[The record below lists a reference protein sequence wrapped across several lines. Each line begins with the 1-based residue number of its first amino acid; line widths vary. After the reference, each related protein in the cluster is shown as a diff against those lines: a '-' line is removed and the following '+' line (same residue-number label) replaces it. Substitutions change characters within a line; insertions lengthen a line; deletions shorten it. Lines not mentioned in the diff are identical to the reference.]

1 MRGYILNLKKHRD
14 EDLIVSIL
22 CADRLFSLY
31 RFYGA
36 RHSPLQ
42 LGYKIDFACENDP
55 FFMPRLRSVSHLGF
69 DWLFEISKIRY
80 WQIFLHLLHRH
91 LAGIETIDE
100 FYFSLLDRAALKL
113 SVQNPKRVLIETA
126 CALWE
131 REGRLH
137 RDLKCLICERRIDDP
152 FVALLRCLAPAHGE
166 CARKEGFRRE
176 AVIRL
181 FETNETILFDD
192 KEVDLLWRIVEEG
205 L

>member
-1 MRGYILNLKKHRD
+1 MRGYILNLKKNRD

-42 LGYKIDFACENDP
+42 LGYKIDFAYESDP

-69 DWLFEISKIRY
+69 DWIFALSKVRY
-80 WQIFLHLLHRH
+80 WQIFARLLYRH
-91 LAGIETIDE
+91 LSGADEIDD
-100 FYFSLLDRAALKL
+100 FYFSLLERAALKL
-113 SVQNPKRVLIETA
+113 SAQNPKRVLIEAA
-126 CALWE
+126 CELWE

-137 RDLKCLICERRIDDP
+137 SDLKCLICERRIEDSL
-152 FVALLRCLAPAHGE
+152 VALTHCLTPAHGE
-166 CARKEGFRRE
+166 CVYKEGFDRE
-176 AVIRL
+176 ALIRL
-181 FETNETILFDD
+181 FETKETILFDD
-192 KEVDLLWRIVEEG
+192 KEIDRLWRIVEEG